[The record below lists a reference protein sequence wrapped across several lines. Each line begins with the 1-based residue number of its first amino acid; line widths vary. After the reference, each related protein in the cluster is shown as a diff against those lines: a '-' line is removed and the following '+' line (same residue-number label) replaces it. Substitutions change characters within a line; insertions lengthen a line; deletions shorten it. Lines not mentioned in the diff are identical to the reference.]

1 MWTAACRSTP
11 IGSRNDSL
19 CGSSI
24 TVRARPASVTRFTRP
39 RPVPAIT
46 GAFMSIDRAWFE
58 GLGGFTE
65 SYVFGHYEDADLCLK
80 SIVRGTAPWIHDI
93 RLWHLEGQGS
103 HRLPVHEGG
112 SLVNRWLFT
121 TTWSEQAL
129 DGLLGPDPTNQ
140 IVQQKLG
147 AEAAARSSE
156 PTPSSPL
163 TPASIDLIATGKSR
177 NRVSSKS
184 GSPRRHAPPNGVA

>member
-1 MWTAACRSTP
+1 
-11 IGSRNDSL
+11 
-19 CGSSI
+19 
-24 TVRARPASVTRFTRP
+24 
-39 RPVPAIT
+39 
-46 GAFMSIDRAWFE
+46 
-58 GLGGFTE
+58 
-65 SYVFGHYEDADLCLK
+65 
-80 SIVRGTAPWIHDI
+80 
-93 RLWHLEGQGS
+93 LWHLEGQGS

-121 TTWSEQAL
+121 TTWGEQVL

-147 AEAAARSSE
+147 AEAATSSPE

-163 TPASIDLIATGKSR
+163 TPTSIDLIATGKSR

-184 GSPRRHAPPNGVA
+184 GSPRRHAPANGVA